1 MRRHLHYYVS
11 ILFHPFGVPVVLVVH
26 KTGVETPALIVTPI
40 LGYISMIVGA
50 DFNPTSNRTI
60 YSNFASPE
68 GTVYYRQG

>member
-11 ILFHPFGVPVVLVVH
+11 ILFHPFGVPVARVVH

-50 DFNPTSNRTI
+50 GFNPTGNRTEHLNSKCEI
-60 YSNFASPE
+60 INAK
-68 GTVYYRQG
+68 